1 MLFEFKVIV
10 RNCQWYRPTIRFRLK
25 IRKMLRNPIAGI
37 FCFLI
42 VLIGSA
48 QNEAEFFAQADTFF
62 NAYVSE
68 GKVDYK
74 SIVKNPSSI
83 NELLDI
89 AKKINFSKKD
99 AANYQAFW
107 INGYN
112 LLVIKS
118 IVDNYPLKSPLDK
131 IGFFDIK
138 THEIGGELITL
149 NDIEHEMLRTLFP
162 NEPRF
167 HFVLVCA
174 GLGCPPII
182 NKAYMPS
189 TLDVQLEQQT
199 ILALND
205 PLFIQVNK
213 NKVKISQIFEWYKS
227 DFTKEGRSLVDFINL
242 YRTEKLPERAQVSF
256 YAYNW
261 ALNENK

>member
-1 MLFEFKVIV
+1 MFK
-10 RNCQWYRPTIRFRLK
+10 
-25 IRKMLRNPIAGI
+25 NPIAGI
-37 FCFLI
+37 FCFLT

-48 QNEAEFFAQADTFF
+48 QNKAEFFAQADTFF

-89 AKKINFSKKD
+89 AKKINFSKD
-99 AANYQAFW
+99 NAAKYQAFW

-118 IVDNYPLKSPLDK
+118 IVDNYPMKSPLDK
-131 IGFFDIK
+131 SGFFDIK
-138 THEIGGELITL
+138 KHEIGGELITL
-149 NDIEHEMLRTLFP
+149 NDIENKMLRALFP
-162 NEPRF
+162 KEPRF

-182 NKAYMPS
+182 NKAYLPN
-189 TLDVQLEQQT
+189 TLDAQLEQQT

-227 DFTKEGRSLVDFINL
+227 DFTKEGRSLVGFINQ
-242 YRTEKLPERAQVSF
+242 YRAEKLLEKAKISF
-256 YAYNW
+256 YPYNW
-261 ALNENK
+261 ALNENR

>member
-1 MLFEFKVIV
+1 MLK
-10 RNCQWYRPTIRFRLK
+10 
-25 IRKMLRNPIAGI
+25 NPIAGI
-37 FCFLI
+37 FCFLT

-48 QNEAEFFAQADTFF
+48 QNEVEFFGQADTFF
-62 NAYVSE
+62 KTYVSE

-83 NELLDI
+83 NELLNI
-89 AKKINFSKKD
+89 AKKINLSKD
-99 AANYQAFW
+99 NAANYQAFW

-118 IVDNYPLKSPLDK
+118 IVDNYPIKSPLDK
-131 IGFFDIK
+131 SGFFDIK
-138 THEIGGELITL
+138 KHEIGGELITL
-149 NDIEHEMLRTLFP
+149 NDIEHKMLRAVFP
-162 NEPRF
+162 EEPRF

-182 NKAYMPS
+182 SKAYMPN
-189 TLDVQLEQQT
+189 TLDAQLEQQT

-205 PLFIQVNK
+205 PLFIRLNK

-227 DFTKEGRSLVDFINL
+227 DFTQEGKSLVGFINQ
-242 YRTEKLPERAQVSF
+242 YRTVKLPEKVKVSF
-256 YAYNW
+256 YPYNW

>member
-1 MLFEFKVIV
+1 MFK
-10 RNCQWYRPTIRFRLK
+10 
-25 IRKMLRNPIAGI
+25 NPIAGI
-37 FCFLI
+37 FCFLT

-62 NAYVSE
+62 NAYACE

-83 NELLDI
+83 NELLNI
-89 AKKINFSKKD
+89 AKKINFSKD
-99 AANYQAFW
+99 NAAKFQAFW

-118 IVDNYPLKSPLDK
+118 IVDNYPMKSPLDK
-131 IGFFDIK
+131 SGFFDIK
-138 THEIGGELITL
+138 KHEIGGELITL
-149 NDIEHEMLRTLFP
+149 NDIENKMLRALFP
-162 NEPRF
+162 KEPRF

-182 NKAYMPS
+182 NKAYLPN
-189 TLDVQLEQQT
+189 TLDAQLEQQT

-227 DFTKEGRSLVDFINL
+227 DFTKEGRSLVGFINQ
-242 YRTEKLPERAQVSF
+242 YRTEKLPEKAKVSF
-256 YAYNW
+256 YPYNW
-261 ALNENK
+261 ALNENR